1 MKNVKRILI
10 VLLTL
15 PVLAAGVGYYMYNK
29 PTESLKN
36 MKVQVSMT
44 SDALFTAFEQDETA
58 ANKAYL
64 DKVVEVKGKIQSL
77 NSDTSGVSVSLNT
90 TSGMFGVICKFE
102 NKETDINQYQV
113 GQEVKLKGICTG
125 YLMDV
130 VLVRCVPVE

>member
-10 VLLTL
+10 VLLTV